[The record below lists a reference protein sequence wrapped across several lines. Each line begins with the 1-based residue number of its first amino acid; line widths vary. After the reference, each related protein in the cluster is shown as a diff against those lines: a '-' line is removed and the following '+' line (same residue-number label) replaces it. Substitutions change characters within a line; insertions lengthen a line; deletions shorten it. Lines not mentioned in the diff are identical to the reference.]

1 MDIAQLAIK
10 VETGG
15 VRQGVA
21 ALDGLTKAG
30 ERAEKAT
37 GSLGATAKKTNTEMR
52 GLAAAGSA
60 VGAAFIGVGFV
71 RMADQATE
79 LNNKLKLVTTSTQNL
94 AMVQGQLVSMANA
107 TGASLLSVGDVYSK
121 IARAGKE
128 LGVSQN
134 TLLSVTDT
142 ITKAVAISGGSAESA
157 NAALMQLS
165 QGLASGTLRG
175 EELNSVMEQTPRLAS
190 AIAEGLG
197 ITVGQLR
204 ELGKEGKITST
215 ALIDALGKAAKS
227 VDAEFSQ
234 VNKTLTKTL
243 VNAKDAAMLMVADFD
258 KAAGITSTLA
268 SGVEGAVSVLGGL
281 VNLLKSNSVLFES
294 LGGAI
299 KWAAILGAA
308 TVAAGAA
315 TVAFTAL
322 SVAIGP
328 IGLAV
333 IAIAAA
339 IGAVT
344 GAIGAL
350 MNTTA
355 ALEASYGNVNKELA
369 ETELRIDR
377 LRKKKDNGGLTAVGE
392 GLLANEEAKLK
403 KLQKSEEKIR
413 KDLANKRAE
422 TPSVG
427 SDLRKQEIA
436 DRNAEKTAREAKARQ
451 IKDASEKKKGDG
463 EDKYKTEIAALTRKM
478 QLDSESTELERV
490 NLGIRLERYGKL
502 NDAQKQ
508 HLQSLAAEADS
519 RRALAAIEDKIYE
532 RTQAINESNAALEL
546 EIETLGMS
554 AEELRA
560 HERAQNL
567 DAIATKQREIANRQ
581 QIPGQEQS
589 IRLLQ
594 QEIDALERRSVL
606 LNKKEEKTKQVEA
619 KKATDE
625 AIKKQEALAKKIED
639 SITDGF
645 VNGFKN
651 GKSLTDIFV
660 EELKATFARV
670 VLRPLIEPVA
680 KDLARI
686 GGSTGDGGSDLLG
699 SILGAA
705 GSFFGGNDPS
715 SKFYENQFDLMNIP
729 GRAVGG
735 QVSPFSMT
743 RVNERGP
750 EVIST
755 GGSDYLMMGGNGGT
769 VTANSSLGGGTVSQ
783 NLVIN
788 IDSRTDQG
796 QVRQLVGQAVRA
808 GNAKLIDDLRTAG
821 RL

>member
-37 GSLGATAKKTNTEMR
+37 ASLGTTARKTNSEMR

-94 AMVQGQLVSMANA
+94 AMVQGQLVAMANA

-204 ELGKEGKITST
+204 KLGQEGKITST
-215 ALIDALGKAAKS
+215 ALIEALGKAAKS

-243 VNAKDAAMLMVADFD
+243 VNAKDAAILLVADFD
-258 KAAGITSTLA
+258 KAAGVTSTLSNLVEFA
-268 SGVEGAVSVLGGL
+268 TESINGLAKVIKENEGVFST
-281 VNLLKSNSVLFES
+281 
-294 LGGAI
+294 LGGAV
-299 KWAAILGAA
+299 KWAVIMGGAIIAIGAA
-308 TVAAGAA
+308 KIAFLALAATFGPISLAIIGLATVVGGIAAAVDAMRNSVSGLEKQVQNFGEAAADQIKIIEQLEAKKASQKGYLNVLDSQALRDASKDLEKFKKRRGEALQKLAVKQTPLDAGAA
-315 TVAFTAL
+315 EDAKKA
-322 SVAIGP
+322 AIDQEK
-328 IGLAV
+328 
-333 IAIAAA
+333 AAA
-339 IGAVT
+339 KA
-344 GAIGAL
+344 
-350 MNTTA
+350 
-355 ALEASYGNVNKELA
+355 K
-369 ETELRIDR
+369 
-377 LRKKKDNGGLTAVGE
+377 
-392 GLLANEEAKLK
+392 LLA
-403 KLQKSEEKIR
+403 
-413 KDLANKRAE
+413 
-422 TPSVG
+422 
-427 SDLRKQEIA
+427 
-436 DRNAEKTAREAKARQ
+436 KAG
-451 IKDASEKKKGDG
+451 EKKKGDG

-478 QLDSESTELERV
+478 ELDSESTELERV

-546 EIETLGMS
+546 EIETMGMS

-567 DAIATKQREIANRQ
+567 DAIATKQRDIANKEALG
-581 QIPGQEQS
+581 GQEQS
-589 IRLLQ
+589 VRLLK
-594 QEIDALERRSVL
+594 QEIEALERRGVL

-625 AIKKQEALAKKIED
+625 AIKKQEALAKKIEE
-639 SITDGF
+639 SIIDGF

-680 KDLARI
+680 KDIARI

-715 SKFYENQFDLMNIP
+715 SKFYENQFDLMNLP

-769 VTANSSLGGGTVSQ
+769 VTANSALGGGTVSQ